1 MPIVNIINKVEV
13 GPAISG
19 ITGDLSITG
28 ALRSSG
34 ERAATIEDAGLSL
47 TVDGRFLAPPPFYPS
62 AVNYVQIISGNTVLP
77 VTTNN
82 NLWLENVNYTVTD
95 TTLSGITFNNLYGVR
110 RDFTIT
116 SQNALT
122 GLNLPLLTM
131 VGGAFSPSNMGALTS
146 FSAPQ
151 LTTVGGAFNPTTM
164 AALTGFSVPQLTTV
178 GQSFNPISLTGV
190 TGIALP
196 QLTTVG
202 GSFFPQSMLSLRSI
216 EVPSLRTIG
225 SSIDMSNT
233 PQVAVPRLTGFSLPA
248 ITGIGGNINIIPT
261 GLNFSGLFFGTGLRN
276 VNGNLTVT
284 GQALSLAS
292 VENILVRL
300 AALDGTSGTTI
311 YGGGRSVALQGGTS
325 AGSGVLTP
333 TASAARIVLTGRSVT
348 VTLNP

>member
-47 TVDGRFLAPPPFYPS
+47 TVDGRFLVPPPFYPS
-62 AVNYVQIISGNTVLP
+62 VVNYVQIISGNTVLP

-82 NLWLENVNYTVTD
+82 NLWLENVSYTVTD

-110 RDFTIT
+110 KDFTFA
-116 SQNALT
+116 SQSALT

-131 VGGAFSPSNMGALTS
+131 VGGAFSPGTMAALTS
-146 FSAPQ
+146 FS
-151 LTTVGGAFNPTTM
+151 
-164 AALTGFSVPQLTTV
+164 
-178 GQSFNPISLTGV
+178 
-190 TGIALP
+190 LP

-202 GSFFPQSMLSLRSI
+202 GSFSPSTMGALTSFSVPQLTTVGGNFNPTAMAALTGMSLPQLRTVGGIAIDGASIRSI
-216 EVPSLRTIG
+216 ELPQLTTVG
-225 SSIDMSNT
+225 SFIRLGGLPIVNPT
-233 PQVAVPRLTGFSLPA
+233 PRLTGLSLPA
-248 ITGIGGNINIIPT
+248 ITGIGGNIDIFST

-284 GQALSLAS
+284 GQALSIPS

-300 AALDGTSGTTI
+300 AALNGTSGTTV
-311 YGGGRSVALQGGTS
+311 YGAGRSVALQGGTS

-333 TASAARIVLTGRSVT
+333 AASAARAVLTGRSVV